1 MKIIMITAKLKQT
14 ATIFILALSIVQPI
28 SAMWFAKKA
37 ISVTCTGA
45 NWFFTAAPALDKILN
60 PTADL
65 RKYPEIVSNVPEP
78 IINLVKQESEKR
90 EINNIRCVSNG
101 NIHDYCTHDPS
112 KILYIPDKNI
122 EELLPL
128 LQKEKL
134 TKNEQTTVNFHIG
147 AINHEL
153 THIKRKSQILH
164 NRYVPIAAT
173 AVTQASAICFK
184 QLFPLTCN
192 SFILNNAIK
201 IIGGIA
207 KLNIIFTL
215 MHLYKKYDELKAD
228 DGIPDEVELLKVA
241 AEYHENRFEPI
252 MEGVNWINNFPLSK
266 LLSIKMKRKHTNTEE
281 KDIDNYFTI
290 PQILAI
296 KAFGPERFSRFPT
309 LSDIFFKYYRN
320 GDHPSDLRRAMRFR
334 KRIKKL
340 NQNQKM

>member
-1 MKIIMITAKLKQT
+1 MITAKLKQT

-28 SAMWFAKKA
+28 SSMWFAKKA

-65 RKYPEIVSNVPEP
+65 KRNQEIVSNIPEP

-90 EINNIRCVSNG
+90 EINNIRCLSNE

-122 EELLPL
+122 EELLPI

-134 TKNEQTTVNFHIG
+134 TKDEQKTVNFHIG
-147 AINHEL
+147 GINHEL
-153 THIKRKSQILH
+153 THIQRKSQILH

-173 AVTQASAICFK
+173 VATQASAICFK
-184 QLFPLTCN
+184 LYLNSLFPLTCD
-192 SFILNNAIK
+192 SFLLNNAIK
-201 IIGGIA
+201 IVGGPA

-228 DGIPDEVELLKVA
+228 DGIPDEVEVLKIA

-252 MEGVNWINNFPLSK
+252 MKAVNWINNFPLSK
-266 LLSIKMKRKHTNTEE
+266 LLSIKMKRKHTDKRE
-281 KDIDNYFTI
+281 KEIDNDYTI

-296 KAFGPERFSRFPT
+296 KAFGPERFSRFPI

-320 GDHPSDLRRAMRFR
+320 GDHPSDLRRSIRLR
-334 KRIKKL
+334 NRIKKL